1 LDRPNQVLPNVYN
14 ATLGPQLQYLNAAAF
29 SPNALGTF
37 GNVGR
42 DSIRG
47 PGQFNFDLALSR
59 YFAITE
65 HLRLEARAEAFNA
78 INHTNFAPNLSV
90 GISSASVP
98 SGSVSSPTASSG
110 TFGQITG
117 AGDPRILQFA
127 LKLVF

>member
-1 LDRPNQVLPNVYN
+1 MLPDVY
-14 ATLGPQLQYLNAAAF
+14 TTSLGPQLRYLNAAAF
-29 SPNALGTF
+29 APNALGTF

-42 DSIRG
+42 DNVRG

-59 YFAITE
+59 FFAVKE
-65 HLRLEARAEAFNA
+65 HWRLEARAEAFNA

-98 SGSVSSPTASSG
+98 SGSVSSPNISSG
-110 TFGQITG
+110 TFGQITA